1 MPIKRCTRLFVCMN
15 KRAYMKNVAWCG
27 KNSAWVFQRFGYFV
41 AGVIKPSSPCN
52 NELPSFSIGFFPA
65 FPFSGP
71 NILCVRKV
79 HLYLYEQGEEGIIF
93 QPSINLKLQQRRQ
106 RQQIPLRLLIINII
120 YCNRK
125 TILSPPTLSSL

>member
-27 KNSAWVFQRFGYFV
+27 EIRLGCFKDLGVFV

-52 NELPSFSIGFFPA
+52 NELSSFSIGFFPA

-71 NILCVRKV
+71 SILCVRKV
-79 HLYLYEQGEEGIIF
+79 PLYLYVQGEEGIIF
-93 QPSINLKLQQRRQ
+93 QPSINLKLQQQ

-125 TILSPPTLSSL
+125 TILLPPTLSSL